1 MMIASCA
8 DLSSRMSA
16 LRDQFAEFER
26 STPPELFGD
35 PIWRLPAYRIARFL
49 SEVSRLDGIALV
61 KRRCP
66 THIPSQLQ
74 RAIDSIGVNINEG
87 YSRFSG
93 KERAR
98 YYEIA
103 LGSAREARDW
113 YRRVVPYLGEAQA
126 LERAYLLT
134 RAIKILVYAIPKE
147 REGSSEDRMRRS
159 NRLP

>member
-1 MMIASCA
+1 MMVARGA
-8 DLSSRMSA
+8 DLSSPMPA

-35 PIWRLPAYRIARFL
+35 PIWRLPAFRISRFL
-49 SEVSRLDGIALV
+49 SEVARLDATRLA
-61 KRRCP
+61 KSQCP
-66 THIPSQLQ
+66 AHILAQLQ
-74 RAIDSIGVNINEG
+74 RAVDSLGVSISEG

-93 KERAR
+93 RERAR

-147 REGSSEDRMRRS
+147 REGSSEDRIRRS
-159 NRLP
+159 T